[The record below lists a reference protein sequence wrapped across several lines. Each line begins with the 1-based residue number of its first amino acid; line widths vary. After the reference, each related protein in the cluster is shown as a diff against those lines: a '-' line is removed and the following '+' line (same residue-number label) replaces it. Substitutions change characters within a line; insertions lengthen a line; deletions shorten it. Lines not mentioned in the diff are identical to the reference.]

1 MMKIGPELLKVLA
14 KVYEPSSTVDTT
26 FQRYDLT
33 IKTDDAGRP
42 VLLFIG
48 KRDTQGKIKGTR
60 FARRLVTDNA
70 SMVIRDHWDNKGKV

>member
-1 MMKIGPELLKVLA
+1 MKLGPELSKMLA
-14 KVYEPSSTVDTT
+14 KTYEPSAIVDTT

-42 VLLFIG
+42 ILLFIG
-48 KRDTQGKIKGTR
+48 KRDTQGKIRGTR

-70 SMVIRDHWDNKGKV
+70 GMIVRDHWDNKGKI